1 MSAFKSAL
9 SKLKHSPKDQE
20 EKPVSRSPN
29 LVTRLHDAI
38 SPEITPRTSTSSDV
52 LLNDDGQ
59 PMSKNQLR
67 KHAKREDRKERNE
80 VQAARDMEVVNRR
93 KAKETRAAREEPA
106 DLFARY
112 GLLPPHQ
119 LTVKTESQRASI
131 DSLSS
136 RNISERVTIK
146 ARVHAVRK
154 LSSRLAFIVFRKQM
168 TTIQGV
174 LQESIDSVTHHFVQ
188 WAEHLPAES
197 VVLVTG
203 VVQNPLHEV
212 TGCSIHD
219 IEIAI
224 QELHLISQ
232 VTDSPAFTVYEAQNS
247 RGTPRNGEL
256 NDNHL
261 AQRVR
266 LANRIVD
273 LRTPPSLAIFR
284 INSGI
289 CNLFRSYLDSQG
301 FIEIHTPKLQGAAT
315 ESGASVFQ
323 VEYFG
328 RPAFLAQSP
337 QLAKQMSIAA
347 DFGRVYEIG
356 PVFRAENSNTH
367 RHLTEFTGLDLEMAL
382 EKDYHEALDMIDETF
397 KFVFEGIYRRFRRE
411 IDAVK
416 TQFPHEDLVWLDK
429 TPRLTFRE
437 GIRLLTESG
446 WTDEEGNVLSE
457 YTDLSTR
464 DEIRLGELVK
474 EKYKTDF
481 YILDKF
487 PASAR
492 PFYAMPALQ
501 NKDFT
506 NSFDIFLRGQEILS
520 GGQRIHDAKSL
531 KEQMLKH
538 RIELDSMEDYLDG
551 FRWGAPPHAGGG
563 IGLERL
569 VMLLLSLGDIR
580 MASLFPRDPRSFP
593 LKAAKPPL
601 HHPEADTLNFA
612 SGTSRTE
619 ADFPPLEKLI
629 ANYGDA
635 SNTSWLDDR
644 YHVWRHEDTGA
655 AVGYV
660 PTDGFAI
667 TIGEPLCDISQK
679 PKVIRAYLQWLK
691 KSATL
696 KPLWLLVGFSTEEFL
711 GEKLGWRTLSCLAE
725 ERARP
730 EGIRDHVDHEVAR
743 KVRHAEREGI
753 RLVDL
758 PPGKPVPDSI
768 RQQCDDRIRDWH
780 AHRQGRQVHLTDLK
794 PWRDMEHRRY
804 YYAHDKDKRIQA
816 LVVLARLSAEH
827 GFQVKWSLDFP
838 GAPGGTIEHLILH
851 ALDAARQAGAKKV
864 TFGAS
869 AVDSLTPVHNLH
881 GVRIKTLTRTYHT
894 IATQL
899 KLVQKG
905 EFREKLGAEE
915 DPVYICYPRHGLGA
929 KGIRAIMNFF
939 ES

>member
-644 YHVWRHEDTGA
+644 CKYPPNECLTVSPRVHPINNK
-655 AVGYV
+655 
-660 PTDGFAI
+660 PT
-667 TIGEPLCDISQK
+667 
-679 PKVIRAYLQWLK
+679 
-691 KSATL
+691 
-696 KPLWLLVGFSTEEFL
+696 
-711 GEKLGWRTLSCLAE
+711 
-725 ERARP
+725 
-730 EGIRDHVDHEVAR
+730 RDHF
-743 KVRHAEREGI
+743 
-753 RLVDL
+753 
-758 PPGKPVPDSI
+758 
-768 RQQCDDRIRDWH
+768 
-780 AHRQGRQVHLTDLK
+780 
-794 PWRDMEHRRY
+794 
-804 YYAHDKDKRIQA
+804 
-816 LVVLARLSAEH
+816 VLI
-827 GFQVKWSLDFP
+827 FF
-838 GAPGGTIEHLILH
+838 
-851 ALDAARQAGAKKV
+851 
-864 TFGAS
+864 AS
-869 AVDSLTPVHNLH
+869 H
-881 GVRIKTLTRTYHT
+881 TR
-894 IATQL
+894 
-899 KLVQKG
+899 
-905 EFREKLGAEE
+905 
-915 DPVYICYPRHGLGA
+915 
-929 KGIRAIMNFF
+929 
-939 ES
+939 

>member
-1 MSAFKSAL
+1 
-9 SKLKHSPKDQE
+9 
-20 EKPVSRSPN
+20 
-29 LVTRLHDAI
+29 
-38 SPEITPRTSTSSDV
+38 
-52 LLNDDGQ
+52 
-59 PMSKNQLR
+59 MSKNQLR

-80 VQAARDMEVVNRR
+80 VQAAREMEVMNRR
-93 KAKETRAAREEPA
+93 KAEETRAAREEPA
-106 DLFARY
+106 ELFARY

-119 LTVKTESQRASI
+119 LTVKTEARRASI
-131 DSLSS
+131 DSLSPK
-136 RNISERVTIK
+136 NISERVTIK

-154 LSSRLAFIVFRKQM
+154 LSSRLAFIVFRQQLV
-168 TTIQGV
+168 TIQGV
-174 LQESIDSVTHHFVQ
+174 LQESIDSVSHHFVH

-203 VVQNPLHEV
+203 VVQNPQHEV
-212 TGCSIHD
+212 TGCSTHD

-232 VTDSPAFTVYEAQNS
+232 LTDSPAFTVYEAQNS
-247 RGTPRNGEL
+247 RAAPRNGEL

-273 LRTPPSLAIFR
+273 LRTPPSLGIFR

-328 RPAFLAQSP
+328 RPSFLAQSP

-367 RHLTEFTGLDLEMAL
+367 RHLTEFTGLDLEMAI

-397 KFVFEGIYRRFRRE
+397 KFVFEGIYTRFRRE

-416 TQFPHEDLVWLDK
+416 TQFPHEDLVWLSE

-446 WTDEEGNVLSE
+446 WTDEEGNILSE
-457 YTDLSTR
+457 YADLSTR

-474 EKYKTDF
+474 EKYKTDY

-520 GGQRIHDAKSL
+520 GGQRIHDANSL

-538 RIELDSMEDYLDG
+538 RIQLDSMEDYLDG

-593 LKAAKPPL
+593 LKAVKAPL
-601 HHPEADTLNFA
+601 HHPEADTLVFA
-612 SGTSRTE
+612 SEASRTAAE
-619 ADFPPLEKLI
+619 FPPLEKLI

-644 YHVWRHEDTGA
+644 CKCPPNKRL
-655 AVGYV
+655 
-660 PTDGFAI
+660 I
-667 TIGEPLCDISQK
+667 
-679 PKVIRAYLQWLK
+679 IR
-691 KSATL
+691 
-696 KPLWLLVGFSTEEFL
+696 
-711 GEKLGWRTLSCLAE
+711 
-725 ERARP
+725 
-730 EGIRDHVDHEVAR
+730 
-743 KVRHAEREGI
+743 
-753 RLVDL
+753 
-758 PPGKPVPDSI
+758 
-768 RQQCDDRIRDWH
+768 
-780 AHRQGRQVHLTDLK
+780 
-794 PWRDMEHRRY
+794 
-804 YYAHDKDKRIQA
+804 
-816 LVVLARLSAEH
+816 
-827 GFQVKWSLDFP
+827 P
-838 GAPGGTIEHLILH
+838 GAH
-851 ALDAARQAGAKKV
+851 
-864 TFGAS
+864 
-869 AVDSLTPVHNLH
+869 PVNT
-881 GVRIKTLTRTYHT
+881 KP
-894 IATQL
+894 TQHHF
-899 KLVQKG
+899 V
-905 EFREKLGAEE
+905 FIFFA
-915 DPVYICYPRHGLGA
+915 CY
-929 KGIRAIMNFF
+929 AIQC
-939 ES
+939 

>member
-20 EKPVSRSPN
+20 ERSGPKSPN
-29 LVTRLHDAI
+29 LVTRLHDVI

-52 LLNDDGQ
+52 PLNDEGQ

-67 KHAKREDRKERNE
+67 KHAKKEDRKERNE
-80 VQAARDMEVVNRR
+80 LQAAREMEVMNRR
-93 KAKETRAAREEPA
+93 KAEETRAAREEPA
-106 DLFARY
+106 ELFARY
-112 GLLPPHQ
+112 GVLPPHQ
-119 LTVKTESQRASI
+119 LTVKTEAQRASI

-136 RNISERVTIK
+136 KNISERVTIK
-146 ARVHAVRK
+146 ARIHAIRK
-154 LSSRLAFIVFRKQM
+154 MSSRLAFIVFRQQM
-168 TTIQGV
+168 STIQGV
-174 LQESIDSVTHHFVQ
+174 LQEAIDSVTHHFVQ

-197 VVLVTG
+197 IVLVTG
-203 VVQNPLHEV
+203 IVQNPQHEV

-219 IEIAI
+219 VEIAV
-224 QELHLISQ
+224 QELQLISQ

-247 RGTPRNGEL
+247 RSAPRNGEL

-315 ESGASVFQ
+315 ESGSSVFQ

-397 KFVFEGIYRRFRRE
+397 KFVFEGIYTRYRRE
-411 IDAVK
+411 IDMVK
-416 TQFPHEDLVWLDK
+416 TQFPHDDLVWLGT

-457 YTDLSTR
+457 YNDLGTR

-474 EKYKTDF
+474 DKYKTDY

-520 GGQRIHDAKSL
+520 GGQRIHDTKSL

-538 RIELDSMEDYLDG
+538 RIQLDSMEDYLDG
-551 FRWGAPPHAGGG
+551 FKWGAPPHAGGG

-593 LKAAKPPL
+593 SKVVKKPL
-601 HHPEADTLNFA
+601 YHPEADTLLFA
-612 SGTSRTE
+612 SGTSRAETE
-619 ADFPPLEKLI
+619 FPPLEKLI

-655 AVGYV
+655 AIGYV

-696 KPLWLLVGFSTEEFL
+696 KPLWLLVGFTTEEFL

-725 ERARP
+725 ERASP
-730 EGIRDHVDHEVAR
+730 AGIRNHVDHEVAR
-743 KVRHAEREGI
+743 KVRHAEREGVK
-753 RLVDL
+753 LVDL
-758 PPGKPVPDSI
+758 PPEQPVPDSI
-768 RQQCDDRIRDWH
+768 RQQCDERIRDWH

-804 YYAHDKDKRIQA
+804 FYAHDKDKRIQA
-816 LVVLARLSAEH
+816 LVVLARLSSEH

-838 GAPGGTIEHLILH
+838 GAPGGTIEYLILH
-851 ALDAARQAGAKKV
+851 ALDAARQAGVKQV

-939 ES
+939 ET